1 MSAEDLIRTKKIGV
15 IGAGNLG
22 FAVLKAIADSGMVPL
37 ANLYASSRNE
47 KKLSRLCEELKINV
61 LSNNETLIEAC
72 DVVFIGVKP
81 QDLYSAIEPISS
93 SFHQDHMVISLA
105 AGVSLSSLKKL
116 IPEAGAIARVIPNT
130 AARLRKSVV
139 AIAPNPN
146 AAAQMTWLEKL
157 LSSLGYVVKVD
168 DGEMLEA
175 LMVASSSGIGF
186 VFELMIYW
194 QEWLEERG
202 ISPEEARKI
211 TTQVFVGA
219 SALAESAPNTS
230 FEELQRKVT
239 STKGV
244 TAAGLDSMRELEI
257 ERTLRISFEK
267 AALRDQELGKHW
279 EGPR

>member
-1 MSAEDLIRTKKIGV
+1 
-15 IGAGNLG
+15 
-22 FAVLKAIADSGMVPL
+22 
-37 ANLYASSRNE
+37 
-47 KKLSRLCEELKINV
+47 
-61 LSNNETLIEAC
+61 
-72 DVVFIGVKP
+72 
-81 QDLYSAIEPISS
+81 
-93 SFHQDHMVISLA
+93 
-105 AGVSLSSLKKL
+105 LSSLKKL